1 MGDKAKRSFG
11 IVTDSVAD
19 LPYELYR
26 AHDIR
31 VVPLR
36 VNIDGDEY
44 RDGVDVGPIGY
55 LDKMAHARAL
65 PVTSQPSPAD
75 ILAAYEQLID
85 EGYGQILSLHLAG
98 SISGTCS
105 TAHMV
110 ARQVIEKHPG
120 VRIEVVD
127 TATASIG
134 QGEVVLECAL
144 IAERGGSMNEA
155 LSYVRS
161 TAGKIQFLFI
171 PGTFDNLVK
180 SGRVSRLVGAA
191 AGMLNIKVVIRTCED
206 CHMEVAHKARGMKNA
221 MKWAANALVERSRL
235 LGPLVYYS
243 LQSNARDRL
252 EEFEHIL
259 AKTDFQGR
267 LLSFAPIG
275 PVIATHI
282 GLGAIGIVSMPESL
296 HDKALDGL
304 GEALERG
311 FA

>member
-1 MGDKAKRSFG
+1 MDGKKRSFG

-31 VVPLR
+31 VVPLH
-36 VNIDGDEY
+36 VNIDGDDY
-44 RDGVDVGPIGY
+44 RDGVDVGPIEY

-75 ILAAYEQLID
+75 IITAYEGLID
-85 EGYGQILSLHLAG
+85 EGCTQILSLHLAS

-105 TAHMV
+105 TAHMA
-110 ARQVIEKHPG
+110 ARQIMDAHPG

-127 TATASIG
+127 TVTASIG
-134 QGEVVLECAL
+134 QGEVVLACAL
-144 IAERGGSMNEA
+144 IAERGGTLDEA
-155 LSYVRS
+155 LAYAHS

-191 AGMLNIKVVIRTCED
+191 AGMLNIKVVIQTRED

-221 MKWAANALVERSRL
+221 MKWAASALAERSRQ

-243 LQSNARDRL
+243 LQSNAREKL
-252 EEFEHIL
+252 EEFERIL

-282 GLGAIGIVSMPESL
+282 GLGAIGIVSLPESL
-296 HDKALDGL
+296 HDKALDGI
-304 GEALERG
+304 GGALEHG
-311 FA
+311 FN